1 MFKKLIKSVVAV
13 SLLTTLSF
21 ASKPELLFYCG
32 ITMVHPMAEMASIIE
47 HKYNCKIKIL
57 QGGSQNLYN
66 SLKSS
71 KLGDLYLPG
80 SDAYI
85 KKNKKDGF
93 FGKSVYVGY
102 NKAAIFV
109 QKGNPKHIKNLDA
122 LLDEDIATILCNPK
136 SGSIGKNTK
145 KVLLKYKGQDFFDDA
160 YDMAVEIGTDS
171 RDLNKALRDKK
182 VDMAVNWRTSAYWS
196 ENRPYIDVVEIDSA
210 YAPKKKLL
218 LTSLTFSKHKEIVQ
232 KFLDYASSKKG
243 QAIMKKYGFT
253 D

>member
-1 MFKKLIKSVVAV
+1 MLSKLIKSVVAV
-13 SLLTTLSF
+13 SLFATLSF
-21 ASKPELLFYCG
+21 ASKPVLLFYCG
-32 ITMVHPMAEMASIIE
+32 ITMIKPMREMASIVE
-47 HKYNCKIKIL
+47 NTENCSIKIL

-66 SLKSS
+66 SIKSS

-93 FGKSVYVGY
+93 FDKSVYVGF

-145 KVLLKYKGQDFFDDA
+145 KVLLKYKGQEFFDDA

-171 RDLNKALRDKK
+171 RDLNKALIDKK
-182 VDMAVNWRTSAYWS
+182 VDMAVNWRTSAFWK
-196 ENRPYIDVVEIDSA
+196 ENRPYIDVVEIDKK

-218 LTSLTFSKHKEIVQ
+218 LTSLTFSKHKKIVH
-232 KFLDYASSKKG
+232 KFLDYASSKQG